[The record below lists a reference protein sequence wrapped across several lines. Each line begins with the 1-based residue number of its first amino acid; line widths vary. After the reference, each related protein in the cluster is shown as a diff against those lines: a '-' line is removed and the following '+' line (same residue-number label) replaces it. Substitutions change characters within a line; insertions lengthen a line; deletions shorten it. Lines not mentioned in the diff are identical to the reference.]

1 MDYKIHINDTPEKE
15 DYLVV
20 IIIDDK
26 HKTESAFALSKT
38 EKNSTQIRLIKS
50 AIAKVKFLNETKPVT
65 KEAKKKEILKKFAV
79 KKTAAKKSAKK
90 VVKKKK

>member
-1 MDYKIHINDTPEKE
+1 MSDYKIHINDTPDKE

-38 EKNSTQIRLIKS
+38 EKNSTQLRLIKS
-50 AIAKVKFLNETKPVT
+50 AIAKVKFLNDTRPVT
-65 KEAKKKEILKKFAV
+65 KKSVRKTVAKKAV
-79 KKTAAKKSAKK
+79 KK